1 MLRQAQHERISAPLS
16 KDFSAHPE
24 LLSTKFLLWRAE
36 VGGISCGISEQ
47 LLDIGIARGAYRGG
61 EEPAALSELIAVRL
75 RDLADD
81 AMGAEQP
88 QETTDF
94 AREAARIRVGLGQH
108 IQPLAQVVV
117 AETGDNEFAAG
128 DGL

>member
-1 MLRQAQHERISAPLS
+1 MSTMAAPDLLDERRMLRPVGLGSPQRPNPVLREAC
-16 KDFSAHPE
+16 PE

-81 AMGAEQP
+81 AMGA
-88 QETTDF
+88 
-94 AREAARIRVGLGQH
+94 
-108 IQPLAQVVV
+108 
-117 AETGDNEFAAG
+117 
-128 DGL
+128 